1 MYGRKVGLSLG
12 TPGPLGPTGSAGPSE
27 TLGPLGPPGPLGSHE
42 PLGLPGPLHSW
53 TFWDLRKSGF
63 FGNYLYRNKLSYNLA
78 RSHLYSDHV
87 LVRSYP

>member
-1 MYGRKVGLSLG
+1 MGPSLG
-12 TPGPLGPTGSAGPSE
+12 TPGPLGPLGPTGS
-27 TLGPLGPPGPLGSHE
+27 TGPLGPPGPSEPLGPLGSHE
-42 PLGLPGPLHSW
+42 PLGLSGPLHSW
-53 TFWDLRKSGF
+53 TPWDLRESGF